1 MYVHVR
7 LYVCVF
13 YIAIVGIRNRIA
25 IWLKGDYVWEREVGG
40 QTKSRG
46 GGR

>member
-1 MYVHVR
+1 MCVGEEVALHVHVR

-25 IWLKGDYVWEREVGG
+25 IWLKGDYV
-40 QTKSRG
+40 
-46 GGR
+46 